1 MEQIINIRTI
11 LHQHRMEDNIEEFI
25 KGNKKAFDGVYAK
38 YAPSMFGIC
47 IRYTNC
53 RDDAQEIL
61 QETFIKIY
69 ENREKANPALPLGPW
84 IKTITIR
91 TAINF
96 LKTKKRMVLTENE
109 DFFESQPELFAP
121 DEREDDQKTALL
133 KLLTEMP
140 PGYRTVFNL
149 FVLDNLTHKEIAE
162 YLEITEGASKSQ
174 LAKAKNWIRI
184 TIEKKRNN
192 ERA

>member
-1 MEQIINIRTI
+1 MEENV
-11 LHQHRMEDNIEEFI
+11 EEFI
-25 KGNKKAFDGVYAK
+25 KGNKKAFDRVYEK

-47 IRYTNC
+47 IRYSNC

-61 QETFIKIY
+61 QESFIKVY
-69 ENREKANPALPLGPW
+69 ENRKKMNPQLPLEPW

-96 LKTKKRMVLTENE
+96 LKSQKRMVLKENE
-109 DFFESQPELFAP
+109 DFFEVPQESPMQENEMR
-121 DEREDDQKTALL
+121 DEKSLLL

-162 YLEITEGASKSQ
+162 YLEISEGASKSQ
-174 LAKAKNWIRI
+174 LAKAKNWIKI
-184 TIEKKRNN
+184 SLEKKRIN

>member
-1 MEQIINIRTI
+1 MEENV
-11 LHQHRMEDNIEEFI
+11 EEFI
-25 KGNKKAFDGVYAK
+25 KGNKKAFDRVYEK

-47 IRYTNC
+47 IRYSNC

-61 QETFIKIY
+61 QESFIKVY
-69 ENREKANPALPLGPW
+69 ENRKKMNPQLPLEPW

-96 LKTKKRMVLTENE
+96 LKIQKRMVLKENE
-109 DFFESQPELFAP
+109 DFFEVPQESPAQENEMK
-121 DEREDDQKTALL
+121 DEKSLLL

-162 YLEITEGASKSQ
+162 YLEISEGASKSQ
-174 LAKAKNWIRI
+174 LAKAKNWIKI
-184 TIEKKRNN
+184 NLEKKRIN

>member
-1 MEQIINIRTI
+1 MEENV
-11 LHQHRMEDNIEEFI
+11 EEFI
-25 KGNKKAFDGVYAK
+25 KGNKKAFDRVYEK

-47 IRYTNC
+47 TRYASC

-61 QETFIKIY
+61 QESFIKVY
-69 ENREKANPALPLGPW
+69 ENRKKMNPQLPLGPW

-96 LKTKKRMVLTENE
+96 LKIQKRMVLMENE
-109 DFFESQPELFAP
+109 DFFEVPQESPAQENEMK
-121 DEREDDQKTALL
+121 DEKSLLL
-133 KLLTEMP
+133 KLLAEMP

-162 YLEITEGASKSQ
+162 YLEISEGASKSQ
-174 LAKAKNWIRI
+174 LAKAKNWIKI
-184 TIEKKRNN
+184 NLEKKRIN

>member
-1 MEQIINIRTI
+1 ME
-11 LHQHRMEDNIEEFI
+11 ENIEGFI
-25 KGNKKAFDGVYAK
+25 KGNKKAFDGVYQK
-38 YAPSMFGIC
+38 YSPSMFGIC
-47 IRYTNC
+47 MRYANC

-61 QETFIKIY
+61 QEAFIRVY
-69 ENREKANPALPLGPW
+69 ENREKMNPELPIGPW

-91 TAINF
+91 AAINF
-96 LKTKKRMVLTENE
+96 LKVQKRTLRTEKE
-109 DFFESQPELFAP
+109 DFFEGQQELSVPENETS
-121 DEREDDQKTALL
+121 DEKNLLL

-140 PGYRTVFNL
+140 AGYRTVFNL
-149 FVLDNLTHKEIAE
+149 FVLDNLTHQEIAQ

-184 TIEKKRNN
+184 NLEKKRNN

>member
-1 MEQIINIRTI
+1 ME
-11 LHQHRMEDNIEEFI
+11 ENIEEFI
-25 KGNKKAFDGVYAK
+25 KGNKKAFDRVYEK

-47 IRYTNC
+47 MRYSNC

-61 QETFIKIY
+61 QESFIKVY
-69 ENREKANPALPLGPW
+69 ENRKKMNPQLPLGPW

-96 LKTKKRMVLTENE
+96 LKIQKRMVLKENE
-109 DFFESQPELFAP
+109 DFFEVPQESPAQENEMK
-121 DEREDDQKTALL
+121 DEKSLLL

-140 PGYRTVFNL
+140 AGYRTVFNL

-162 YLEITEGASKSQ
+162 YLEISEGASKSQ
-174 LAKAKNWIRI
+174 LAKAKNWIKI
-184 TIEKKRNN
+184 SLEKKRIN

>member
-1 MEQIINIRTI
+1 
-11 LHQHRMEDNIEEFI
+11 MEDNIEEFI
-25 KGNKKAFDGVYAK
+25 KGNKKAFDRVYEK

-47 IRYTNC
+47 MRYSNC

-61 QETFIKIY
+61 QESFIKVY
-69 ENREKANPALPLGPW
+69 ENRKKMNPQLPLGPW

-96 LKTKKRMVLTENE
+96 LKIQKRMVLKENE
-109 DFFESQPELFAP
+109 DFFEVPQESPAQENEMK
-121 DEREDDQKTALL
+121 DEKSLLL

-140 PGYRTVFNL
+140 AGYRTVFNL

-162 YLEITEGASKSQ
+162 YLEISEGASKSQ
-174 LAKAKNWIRI
+174 LAKAKNWIKI
-184 TIEKKRNN
+184 SLEKKRIN

>member
-1 MEQIINIRTI
+1 ME
-11 LHQHRMEDNIEEFI
+11 ENIEEFI
-25 KGNKKAFDGVYAK
+25 KGNNKSFDRVYEK

-47 IRYTNC
+47 MRYSNC

-61 QETFIKIY
+61 QESFIKVY
-69 ENREKANPALPLGPW
+69 ENRKKMNPQLPLGPW

-96 LKTKKRMVLTENE
+96 LKIQKRMVLKENE
-109 DFFESQPELFAP
+109 DFFEVPQESPAQENEMK
-121 DEREDDQKTALL
+121 DEKSLLL

-140 PGYRTVFNL
+140 AGYRTVFNL

-162 YLEITEGASKSQ
+162 YLEISEGASKSQ
-174 LAKAKNWIRI
+174 LAKAKNWIKI
-184 TIEKKRNN
+184 SLEKKRIN